1 LEPAANIASPVR
13 LERRPETPAG
23 LQVLLRLFAVPVFG
37 FLCFFVF
44 LAFGVPWDRVPLLGL
59 GVATGTLIVMIV
71 AVDRT
76 RPIERRNLFLS
87 LFSFSY
93 FVFFVLPVFVFYLGD
108 AAYHPDNSPNPIPL
122 TPHSVTRGL
131 LAASLGYVT
140 LLLGFAL
147 PIGGAAANFL
157 PRMKREWS
165 VGSAIAVAL
174 VTIPM
179 GWAVVLGTQFGL
191 IPERAGSG
199 VLGTIAQGATF
210 GIALIALA
218 YFRYRSNIALALLAF
233 VIPPTMFF
241 NFFTASKGAFI
252 RPLVMIAV
260 VHMLVTRRLRLSFIA
275 AFIVLSALIYPVS
288 MSYRIYMLSNGL
300 SAVDVIRSPR
310 AAFSLIAGVART
322 AKPGEYM
329 REGLEATGK
338 RLDGLGIT
346 SVVVRDAGKRVP
358 FQNGWSIGYIPLSFV
373 PRLLWPGK
381 PKFETG
387 LWITD
392 HFGFPGIDSSTGA
405 TWIGELF
412 FNFGWTGVLLG
423 MGILGVWFR
432 FLQDSFLRMD
442 STIPAMLAG
451 VVITLTISS
460 NIGGDVITPTAGV
473 IFNLAPIVIVHWLVS
488 QFLPPPRRLP
498 PPL

>member
-1 LEPAANIASPVR
+1 MATAPVR
-13 LERRPETPAG
+13 LERRPETSAG
-23 LQVLLRLFAVPVFG
+23 LAVLLRLFAVPVLG

-59 GVATGTLIVMIV
+59 GILTGTLIVMVV

-76 RPIERRNLFLS
+76 RPFERRDLLLS

-122 TPHSVTRGL
+122 TPPAVTRGL
-131 LAASLGYVT
+131 LAALLGYVT
-140 LLLGFAL
+140 LLAGFML
-147 PIGGAAANFL
+147 PIGSAAANFL

-165 VGSAIAVAL
+165 VGTALAVAL

-179 GWAVVLGTQFGL
+179 GWAVLLGSQFGL

-218 YFRYRSNIALALLAF
+218 YMRYRSGAALALLAV

-241 NFFTASKGAFI
+241 NFFTASKGAFF
-252 RPLVMIAV
+252 RPLVMVAV
-260 VHMLVTRRLRLSFIA
+260 VHMLVTRRLRLSFIV
-275 AFIVLSALIYPVS
+275 AFIVLSSIVYPVS
-288 MSYRIYMLSNGL
+288 MAYRIYMFSNGL
-300 SAVDVIRSPR
+300 RAVDVIRSPQR
-310 AAFSLIAGVART
+310 AFALIGDIATHANPV
-322 AKPGEYM
+322 EYLKG
-329 REGLEATGK
+329 GLESTGK

-346 SVVVRDAGKRVP
+346 SVIVRDAGKRVP
-358 FQNGWSIGYIPLSFV
+358 FQHGWSLAYVPLSFV

-405 TWIGELF
+405 TWIGEFF
-412 FNFGWTGVLLG
+412 FNFGWTGVIVG
-423 MGILGVWFR
+423 MAILGVWFR
-432 FLQDSFLRMD
+432 YLQDSFLRMD

-451 VVITLTISS
+451 VVTTLVISS
-460 NIGGDVITPTAGV
+460 NIGGDIITPTSGV
-473 IFNLAPIVIVHWLVS
+473 VFNTAPILLMHWLVTL
-488 QFLPPPRRLP
+488 FMPPPRRLP